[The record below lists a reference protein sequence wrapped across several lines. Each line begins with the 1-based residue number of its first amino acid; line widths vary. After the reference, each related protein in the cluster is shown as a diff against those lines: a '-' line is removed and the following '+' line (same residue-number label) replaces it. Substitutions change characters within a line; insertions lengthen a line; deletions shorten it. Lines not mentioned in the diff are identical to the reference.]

1 MQKWLTKHKTGG
13 NMCISNSRGVSHM
26 VLQFSCSNHKSIRK
40 KVTFSAIAG
49 SDNTF
54 EETLKPFSNVRV
66 MRSAVIYGANGSG
79 KSNFISALEFMRDLV
94 SESIKHQ
101 PGQGIFQAP
110 HKLNS
115 DSVPSEY
122 DIQFVKN
129 DIRYAYGFSIVKNAV
144 QNEYLY
150 YFPKGRQ
157 VKIFERETMEIKPG
171 DKYKNA
177 FDVSLGVLKENRL
190 FLSCAANYTNIKEIE
205 EAFLFFKDDI
215 VVYNP
220 HANNWTEYSIQL
232 MQRNKE
238 IKNIFV
244 EILQA
249 LGTGVKDIKVRLEKT
264 RLTAKDLPQEMP
276 EALKMLMTSQEANM
290 IEAKLVYD
298 EFETDLMVEES
309 TGIKRLFEVVCP
321 IIDIINN
328 GKILV
333 CDEIETS
340 LHESIVYQIV
350 KLFNGARKDQFAQLI
365 FSTHDTSLLDSS
377 LFRRDQ
383 IWFTQLDKQR
393 ATDLY
398 SLVEIKNVR
407 KTENL
412 EKGYISGKYGAI
424 PILNRNFSF
433 DDALNKQ

>member
-1 MQKWLTKHKTGG
+1 MYLT
-13 NMCISNSRGVSHM
+13 NSRGVSHM
-26 VLQFSCSNHKSIRK
+26 LLQFSCSNHKSIKDR
-40 KVTFSAIAG
+40 VTFSTIAG

-54 EETLKPFSNVRV
+54 QDTLKSFSNVRV
-66 MRSAVIYGANGSG
+66 MRAAVIYGANGSG
-79 KSNFISALEFMRDLV
+79 KSNFISALGFMRDLV
-94 SESIKHQ
+94 SESINNQ
-101 PGQGIFQAP
+101 PGQNIFQAP
-110 HKLNS
+110 HKLNTLQ
-115 DSVPSEY
+115 VPSEY

-129 DIRYAYGFSIVKNAV
+129 DVRYAYGFSIVNNLV
-144 QNEYLY
+144 QSEYLY
-150 YFPKGRQ
+150 FFPKGRQ
-157 VKIFERETMEIKPG
+157 VKIFERESMEIKPG

-177 FDVSLGVLKENRL
+177 FDISLGVLKENRL

-205 EAFLFFKDDI
+205 QAFLFFREDI

-220 HANNWTEYSIQL
+220 KVNNWTEYSIQL
-232 MQRNKE
+232 MQQNEK
-238 IKNIFV
+238 IKNTFV

-249 LGTGVKDIKVRLEKT
+249 LGTGVKDIKVKLEKA
-264 RLTAKDLPQEMP
+264 RLTAQDLPQEMP
-276 EALKMLMTSQEANM
+276 EAIKTLLTSQETNM

-298 EFETDLMVEES
+298 EFETDLMAEES
-309 TGIKRLFEVVCP
+309 TGIIKLFEIICP
-321 IIDIINN
+321 IIDIINT

-333 CDEIETS
+333 CDEIENS

-350 KLFNGARKDQFAQLI
+350 KLFIEARKDQFAQLI

-412 EKGYISGKYGAI
+412 GKGYISGKYGAI

-433 DDALNKQ
+433 DDALNN

>member
-1 MQKWLTKHKTGG
+1 MYLT
-13 NMCISNSRGVSHM
+13 NSRGVSHM
-26 VLQFSCSNHKSIRK
+26 LLQFSCSNHKSIKDR
-40 KVTFSAIAG
+40 VTFSTIAG

-54 EETLKPFSNVRV
+54 QDTLKSFSNVRV
-66 MRSAVIYGANGSG
+66 MRAAVIYGANGSG
-79 KSNFISALEFMRDLV
+79 KSNFISALGFMRDLV
-94 SESIKHQ
+94 SESINNQ
-101 PGQGIFQAP
+101 PGQNIFQAP
-110 HKLNS
+110 HKLNTLQ
-115 DSVPSEY
+115 VPSEY

-129 DIRYAYGFSIVKNAV
+129 DVRYAYGFSIVNNLV
-144 QNEYLY
+144 QSEYLY
-150 YFPKGRQ
+150 FFPKGRQ
-157 VKIFERETMEIKPG
+157 VKIFERESMEIKPG

-177 FDVSLGVLKENRL
+177 FDISLGVLKENRL

-205 EAFLFFKDDI
+205 QAFLFFREDI

-220 HANNWTEYSIQL
+220 KVNNWTEYSIQL
-232 MQRNKE
+232 MQQNEK
-238 IKNIFV
+238 IKNTFV

-249 LGTGVKDIKVRLEKT
+249 LGTGVKDIKVKLEKA
-264 RLTAKDLPQEMP
+264 RLTAQDLPQEMP
-276 EALKMLMTSQEANM
+276 EAIKTLLTSQETNM

-298 EFETDLMVEES
+298 EFETDLMAEES
-309 TGIKRLFEVVCP
+309 TGIIKLFEIICP
-321 IIDIINN
+321 IIDIINT

-333 CDEIETS
+333 CDEIENS

-350 KLFNGARKDQFAQLI
+350 KLFIEARKDQFAQLI

-383 IWFTQLDKQR
+383 IWFTQLDEQR

-424 PILNRNFSF
+424 P
-433 DDALNKQ
+433 ALNTSFSLDEALNNQ